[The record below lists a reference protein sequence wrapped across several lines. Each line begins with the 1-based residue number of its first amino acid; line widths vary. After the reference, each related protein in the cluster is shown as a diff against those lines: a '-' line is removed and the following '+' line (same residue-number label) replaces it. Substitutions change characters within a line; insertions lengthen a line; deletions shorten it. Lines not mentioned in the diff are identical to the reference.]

1 MLHHVLISI
10 ASNRDQRHKLE
21 QARVELCEI
30 LNGPSFTS
38 QIWTEPVNSR
48 RSSSLYLNKLV
59 HGTYPGTMS
68 ELVTALKQLEIKL
81 GRSEKDKLLGIV
93 EIDLDLMLYDHQ
105 RMHLS
110 DWDRPY
116 IQKLVQEMD
125 EITHR

>member
-1 MLHHVLISI
+1 M
-10 ASNRDQRHKLE
+10 ASNRDQRNKLAK
-21 QARVELCEI
+21 AREELCEI

-38 QIWTEPVNSR
+38 QIWTEPINSR
-48 RSSSLYLNKLV
+48 RSSALYLNQLV

-68 ELVTALKQLEIKL
+68 ELVTTLKQLEVKM
-81 GRSEKDKLLGIV
+81 GRTEQDRLLGIV

-116 IQKLVQEMD
+116 IQKLVHEMD
-125 EITHR
+125 LITHR